1 MGSYRQVY
9 QCDVPPNCA
18 VPLEAAE
25 AFFAGSRVRHLKRTP
40 TKLEFERGSK
50 WKSWAAICSE
60 RSVQRQVT
68 VTLAAGA
75 ERPVLQCEYHAFYP
89 YPTAHFA
96 PWHFARE
103 VNDLEHFLAQWHN
116 LREADPTLPA
126 GAAAQQTHE
135 DRQRDSLYRRSI
147 GSRFNPGIYLLYRLY
162 RLATWLTHVIRRRF
176 TILGRA
182 LLGAVW
188 VAITTAFDVDGASG
202 YQAVVPLAGVLFIAM
217 VFGFRFRAKF
227 DVERKLARVA
237 SVGEPFRYRVSVTNR
252 TSRRQTGLLLLDDLA
267 DPRPPFREWRDF
279 KLDQDRHVRPFRFE
293 RRQLRSPF
301 KFATPAEGALP
312 PLLPGERRDITLE
325 LTPLRRGVM
334 RFAGVTIARPDPLG
348 IFRALRRM
356 RLPQSVLVLP
366 ARYVIPP
373 IALPGQLRY
382 QPGGVALAAH
392 IGQSEEFVALRD
404 YRRGDPPRHI
414 HWRSWAK
421 AGRPIVK
428 EFEDEFFVRHALVL
442 DTFTPRPFSDAF
454 EEAVAVASSFACA
467 VLTQESLLDL
477 LFVGAEAYSFTAG
490 RGLAHAD
497 QMLEIL
503 AAVQPC
509 RTLPFRSLEALV
521 LNHAKSVGGCIC
533 VLLAWDEPRQ
543 RFVQKLRAMGQPVL
557 VFVIRA
563 PGATPPLAPGP
574 MSDVPEWFH
583 ELEIGK
589 VAAQLAALK

>member
-1 MGSYRQVY
+1 VGSYRQIY
-9 QCDVPPNCA
+9 QCDIPPNCA
-18 VPLEAAE
+18 APLEAAE
-25 AFFAGSRVRHLKRTP
+25 TFFAGNRVRHLKRGATG
-40 TKLEFERGSK
+40 LEFESGAK
-50 WKSWAAICSE
+50 WKAWAAIWPE
-60 RSVQRQVT
+60 RSVHRQVAIT
-68 VTLAAGA
+68 VVSRA
-75 ERPVLQCEYHAFYP
+75 ERPALQCEYRAFYP

-96 PWHFARE
+96 PWHFERE
-103 VNDLEHFLAQWHN
+103 VADLENFLAHWQN
-116 LREADPTLPA
+116 LRAADPTVSPL
-126 GAAAQQTHE
+126 AAVAE
-135 DRQRDSLYRRSI
+135 AEESRQRESLYRRSL

-162 RLATWLTHVIRRRF
+162 RLATWLTHVTRRRF

-182 LLGAVW
+182 LLGAVC

-202 YQAVVPLAGVLFIAM
+202 YQAVVPIAGVLFIA
-217 VFGFRFRAKF
+217 VVCGFRFRSAF
-227 DVERKLARVA
+227 EVERKLARVA
-237 SVGEPFRYRVSVTNR
+237 SVGQPFRYRVNVTNR
-252 TSRRQTGLLLLDDLA
+252 TRKPQAGLTLMEDLA
-267 DPRPPFREWRDF
+267 DPRPPYREWRDF

-301 KFATPAEGALP
+301 KFATPPETQLP
-312 PLLPGERRDITLE
+312 PLLPGERREVTLE

-334 RFAGVTIARPDPLG
+334 RFEGVTIARPDPLG
-348 IFRALRRM
+348 IFRALRRI

-373 IALPGQLRY
+373 IALPGQMRY
-382 QPGGVALAAH
+382 QPGGVAMASH
-392 IGQSEEFVALRD
+392 IGQSEEFVSLRD

-421 AGRPIVK
+421 VGKPIVK

-442 DTFTPRPFSDAF
+442 DTFTPRPFSDTF
-454 EEAVAVASSFACA
+454 EAAVAVAASFACT

-509 RTLPFRSLEALV
+509 RTLPFQSLEALV

-543 RFVQKLRAMGQPVL
+543 RFVRKLRAVGQPVMVL
-557 VFVIRA
+557 VIRG
-563 PGATPPLAPGP
+563 PGETRPLPPGP
-574 MSDVPEWFH
+574 MSDAPEWFH
-583 ELEIGK
+583 TLEIGRIE
-589 VAAQLAALK
+589 AQLAALK